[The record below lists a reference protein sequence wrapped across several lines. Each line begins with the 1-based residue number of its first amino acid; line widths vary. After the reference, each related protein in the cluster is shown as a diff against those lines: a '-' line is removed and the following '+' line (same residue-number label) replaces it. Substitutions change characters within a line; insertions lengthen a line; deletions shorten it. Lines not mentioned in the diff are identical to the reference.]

1 MELLAHSF
9 DHRETEDIMTPDQ
22 IKLVQQSW
30 ARVTPIADVAATL
43 FYQRLFELD
52 PSLRS
57 MFKRD
62 MKEQQRMLMQV
73 LAVAVSSLNNLEKLL
88 PTVQALGR
96 RHSGYGVT
104 AQHYVTVG
112 EALLWTLEQGLGEEF
127 NAEVR
132 KAWTLTYLAL
142 AGTMQAAAAQK
153 TEEDVAA

>member
-1 MELLAHSF
+1 
-9 DHRETEDIMTPDQ
+9 MTPDQ

-104 AQHYVTVG
+104 AQHYATVG
-112 EALLWTLEQGLGEEF
+112 EALLWTLEQGLGEYF
-127 NAEVR
+127 DAEVR
-132 KAWTLTYLAL
+132 KAWALTYLAL
-142 AGTMQAAAAQK
+142 AGTMQAAAQQAA
-153 TEEDVAA
+153 EEVAA

>member
-1 MELLAHSF
+1 MELVCIRSTTE
-9 DHRETEDIMTPDQ
+9 RPEDIMTPDQ

-132 KAWTLTYLAL
+132 KAWTLTYLTL
-142 AGTMQAAAAQK
+142 AGTMQAAAQK